1 MKIFIS
7 IITSFLILNCAGVKD
22 PVIKIKTG
30 QKQNRAKAGSKLKL
44 SVNTSLNN
52 YSVFYFLN
60 DQPIKDNHQFLN
72 TDPLG
77 DYEIKAELIQNKKSY
92 QMRRRDRQTESHRS
106 FSEHH
111 HHIDLPGPNLYYKNL
126 FWPQSMLFPC

>member
-30 QKQNRAKAGSKLKL
+30 QKKNRAKAGSKLKL

-52 YSVFYFLN
+52 YSVFYFLFC
-60 DQPIKDNHQFLN
+60 ISS
-72 TDPLG
+72 
-77 DYEIKAELIQNKKSY
+77 ALIS
-92 QMRRRDRQTESHRS
+92 
-106 FSEHH
+106 
-111 HHIDLPGPNLYYKNL
+111 
-126 FWPQSMLFPC
+126 